1 MSTNPP
7 CRHNPSGVRLQ
18 KHPKVNEH
26 PQETPTHPLI
36 REDNDH
42 QVAQRKEPQRP
53 ATVQTPVLS
62 FNHTQTLPTQF
73 DTGPSLQQSASP
85 PPCTNS
91 TITDMQSSLYTYNP
105 ADFTSLLTA
114 RTENLHQGVS
124 QRGLPLGTLLES
136 SLVFTPGATPHVH
149 IPVYKFF
156 GNVSVD
162 QEHLIR
168 GNTAMILAAVMHGG
182 GQCFIKHSSEKAAEI
197 KAFIQFLQFRP
208 HLRMH
213 PQCPPALSA
222 MHHQKK
228 AGPSGAEV
236 LSEKQNS
243 KDAVQHLPDIMI
255 YAPEMNHVSNKNCFD
270 QLWSCLIELR
280 PGASQLQEY
289 LLWQVVFTVH
299 PTLSF
304 SVYAILTDVQPWKI
318 TTPSGPAGAVKN
330 TVCAKYAVL
339 MAIKEKLWVNR
350 GFLWFVVCQMA
361 ANWSISGSLA
371 QLVNVA
377 TDTLDADV
385 VMVDDPST
393 GRSIPAYLIKGKP
406 VTKKRDNY
414 C

>member
-1 MSTNPP
+1 
-7 CRHNPSGVRLQ
+7 
-18 KHPKVNEH
+18 
-26 PQETPTHPLI
+26 
-36 REDNDH
+36 
-42 QVAQRKEPQRP
+42 
-53 ATVQTPVLS
+53 
-62 FNHTQTLPTQF
+62 
-73 DTGPSLQQSASP
+73 
-85 PPCTNS
+85 
-91 TITDMQSSLYTYNP
+91 
-105 ADFTSLLTA
+105 
-114 RTENLHQGVS
+114 
-124 QRGLPLGTLLES
+124 
-136 SLVFTPGATPHVH
+136 
-149 IPVYKFF
+149 
-156 GNVSVD
+156 
-162 QEHLIR
+162 
-168 GNTAMILAAVMHGG
+168 
-182 GQCFIKHSSEKAAEI
+182 
-197 KAFIQFLQFRP
+197 
-208 HLRMH
+208 
-213 PQCPPALSA
+213 

-304 SVYAILTDVQPWKI
+304 SVYAILTDVQPWTI

-330 TVCAKYAVL
+330 TVRAKYAVL
-339 MAIKEKLWVNR
+339 MAIKEKLWVNK
-350 GFLWFVVCQMA
+350 GFLWFVVCQVA

-385 VMVDDPST
+385 VMVDDPLT